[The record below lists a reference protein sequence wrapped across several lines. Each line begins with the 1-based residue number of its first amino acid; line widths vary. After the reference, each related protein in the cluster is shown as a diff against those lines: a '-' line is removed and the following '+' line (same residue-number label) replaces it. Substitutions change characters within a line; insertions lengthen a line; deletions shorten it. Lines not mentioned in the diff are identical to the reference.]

1 MVKGV
6 PIPHWHELQVT
17 PSSLLSLY
25 SRSVLPTQVATN
37 EGVFLLVAIIG
48 TIAFATSGV
57 LAAAEAGLDWLGA
70 TVLAVVVSIGG
81 GTLRDILIGN
91 FPVTWVRDEWPVV
104 VALCTVV
111 VGLAVLRLPV
121 HIDPRNQLWYL
132 ASDAI
137 GLGAFVV
144 LGTSIALES
153 GTSSFIAVFMGVITG
168 VGGGVIRDL
177 FTGRTPMVFV
187 GQIYAVAG
195 LVGAIVHVM
204 LRNNGATDV
213 VQVWVPVLVVVVL
226 RAIAIRFDVH
236 LPRTGRTDQSL
247 NKP

>member
-1 MVKGV
+1 LRY
-6 PIPHWHELQVT
+6 P
-17 PSSLLSLY
+17 LY
-25 SRSVLPTQVATN
+25 TRSVLPAQVATN

-57 LAAAEAGLDWLGA
+57 FAAAEAGIDWLGA
-70 TVLAVVVSIGG
+70 TVLAVVVAIGG
-81 GTLRDILIGN
+81 GTIRDILIGN
-91 FPVTWVRDEWPVV
+91 LPVTWVRDEWPVV
-104 VALCTVV
+104 VALVTVAA
-111 VGLAVLRLPV
+111 GLIALRLPF
-121 HIDPRNQLWYL
+121 HIDPMNHSWYL
-132 ASDAI
+132 ASDAV

-144 LGTSIALES
+144 LGTSIALEN
-153 GTSSFIAVFMGVITG
+153 GTSSFIAVFMGVVTG
-168 VGGGVIRDL
+168 VGGGVIRDV
-177 FTGRTPMVFV
+177 FTDKTPMVFV

-236 LPRTGRTDQSL
+236 LPRTGRTDQSP

>member
-1 MVKGV
+1 M
-6 PIPHWHELQVT
+6 
-17 PSSLLSLY
+17 
-25 SRSVLPTQVATN
+25 LPTQVATN

-57 LAAAEAGLDWLGA
+57 FAAAEAGIDWLGA
-70 TVLAVVVSIGG
+70 TVLAVVVAIGG
-81 GTLRDILIGN
+81 GTIRDILIGN
-91 FPVTWVRDEWPVV
+91 LPVTWVRDEWPVV
-104 VALCTVV
+104 VALVTVAA
-111 VGLAVLRLPV
+111 GLIALRLPF
-121 HIDPRNQLWYL
+121 HIDPMNHSWYL
-132 ASDAI
+132 ASDAV

-144 LGTSIALES
+144 LGTSIALEN
-153 GTSSFIAVFMGVITG
+153 GTSSFIAVFMGVVTG
-168 VGGGVIRDL
+168 VGGGVIRDV
-177 FTGRTPMVFV
+177 FTDKTPMVFV

-236 LPRTGRTDQSL
+236 LPRTGRTDQSP